1 MNNPTPAPRKPPR
14 PIALLAAAAA
24 LIGMGTLAACGTKDK
39 PADTKPPMSSMTE
52 SMPPSPTEK
61 AVKPGSNGSMPT
73 DSSFAPSVTAR
84 PAPTALPGN
93 VITGG

>member
-1 MNNPTPAPRKPPR
+1 MNNPTPAPRKTQR
-14 PIALLAAAAA
+14 SIALLAAAAA
-24 LIGMGTLAACGTKDK
+24 LAGMGTLAACGTKDK

-73 DSSFAPSVTAR
+73 NSFTPTVTAR

-93 VITGG
+93 VVTGG

>member
-1 MNNPTPAPRKPPR
+1 MNNRTSGPMKPRR
-14 PIALLAAAAA
+14 AIALLATAAA
-24 LIGMGTLAACGTKDK
+24 LVGMGALTACGTKDK

-73 DSSFAPSVTAR
+73 NSFTPTVTAR

-93 VITGG
+93 VVTGG